1 MPVYDYQCRRCAHRF
16 EQLVKPDETPECP
29 ACGAA
34 NPERMFSFSAAVSTT
49 RSRERAMSGARSKAK
64 AEKKEKDH
72 AHSEYLR
79 NHIKDH
85 GG

>member
-1 MPVYDYQCRRCAHRF
+1 MPIYDYRCRKCAHRF
-16 EQLVKPDETPECP
+16 EQVVKPDETPACP

-34 NPERMFSFSAAVSTT
+34 DPERFFPFSAAVSTGKT
-49 RSRERAMSGARSKAK
+49 RERALTGARSKAR
-64 AEKKEKDH
+64 AVKKEKDH

-85 GG
+85 S